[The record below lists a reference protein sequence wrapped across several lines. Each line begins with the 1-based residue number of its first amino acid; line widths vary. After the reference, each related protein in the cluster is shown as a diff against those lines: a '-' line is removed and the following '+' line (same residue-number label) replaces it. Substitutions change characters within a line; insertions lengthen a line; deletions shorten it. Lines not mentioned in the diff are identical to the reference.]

1 MCQTRADWYDSPL
14 EKHKGNHCVF
24 TLTGIEAQPVHP
36 FLGSS
41 HGHNHRP
48 VCGLPCDGQVQSWAL
63 VFSRCQSC
71 GQQPLISHVVMYGSR
86 LLWLRGTGP
95 KADRL
100 KLDHHSVGPN
110 TKKKKILGMAGSGG
124 CMIPK
129 RVSFLRSP
137 STALVSRSGWPP
149 RREQTAIWKLCSA
162 LVSHSIA
169 PTTGRAP
176 LCPSGF
182 KKSPRIDSHWPALS
196 HIFISI
202 P

>member
-110 TKKKKILGMAGSGG
+110 TKKKKFWAWLDPEGA
-124 CMIPK
+124 
-129 RVSFLRSP
+129 
-137 STALVSRSGWPP
+137 
-149 RREQTAIWKLCSA
+149 
-162 LVSHSIA
+162 
-169 PTTGRAP
+169 
-176 LCPSGF
+176 
-182 KKSPRIDSHWPALS
+182 
-196 HIFISI
+196 
-202 P
+202 